1 MAAKKPLVFDT
12 DGLPKQI
19 QSGDT
24 LSAESAA
31 VGGPADYVEVTSSG
45 AVTLHGAASL
55 PAHPWLQALAAT
67 QFGAL

>member
-1 MAAKKPLVFDT
+1 MAAKKPIVLDA
-12 DGLPKQI
+12 DGLPRQL

-31 VGGPADYVEVTSSG
+31 VGGAVDYIEVTSSG
-45 AVTLHGAASL
+45 ALTLHGAASL
-55 PAHPWLQALAAT
+55 PAHPWLQAIAAT